1 MHLHFIRKIIGFYA
15 IATIGL
21 MTSACGEPP
30 LPEHPVRVAPKVSLR
45 LPQTPDLNPPKV
57 PDKYPDGAWSINGLL
72 SADKKLVVHDALTI
86 HGFVAQLHPCPPA
99 EPVCKPAPF
108 VQLTDRK
115 DGLGRRLLVGGE
127 RDLDAR
133 HLVVGGEVSLTG
145 HFVMSS
151 QDGLYFAPDGML
163 LLSPLV
169 ALDPDAQ
176 AQPADA
182 GSR

>member
-1 MHLHFIRKIIGFYA
+1 MQLYFIRKIMECQVLV
-15 IATIGL
+15 ATAL
-21 MTSACGEPP
+21 AMTACSEPP
-30 LPEHPVRVAPKVSLR
+30 PPPHPTRVAPKVNVR
-45 LPQTPDLNPPKV
+45 LPPTPDLNPPQV
-57 PDKYPDGAWSINGLL
+57 PNKYPDGAWSISGLL
-72 SADKKLVVHDALTI
+72 AADKKLVVHDELI
-86 HGFVAQLHPCPPA
+86 VRGYVAQLHPCPPA

-127 RDLDAR
+127 RDLEAR
-133 HLVVGGEVSLTG
+133 HLTVGGEASLSG

-163 LLSPLV
+163 LLAPLV

-176 AQPADA
+176 SPPADA